1 MLYAKLVARISEDT
15 RTSKVRGSGGSFDQN
30 STIFRVPESVELDGL
45 GELKWLKIPEGDA
58 QGTYPVMDVVG
69 HDVLLDRPFMSCG
82 EDVRWELLSDGVSEE
97 DVRKVLYHFP
107 DVIMECEEG
116 EQVKTYLGV
125 IKMVRRKRK
134 RVKDPQG
141 RWTFSP
147 ERLQARLR
155 PGKRLQ
161 KLLEDGPSGPT
172 DPGPPGPEDGPERP

>member
-1 MLYAKLVARISEDT
+1 MLYAKLVARIAEVSRTLVT
-15 RTSKVRGSGGSFDQN
+15 RGRGGKFDQS
-30 STIFRVPESVELDGL
+30 STIFVAEIDVREVFDTQIG
-45 GELKWLKIPEGDA
+45 WLKITEGDA
-58 QGTYPVMDVVG
+58 RGTYQVVRISGSEIHVADSFPVSDSDVAWELYDPGVDEESVRRVLRFLP
-69 HDVLLDRPFMSCG
+69 DVL
-82 EDVRWELLSDGVSEE
+82 
-97 DVRKVLYHFP
+97 
-107 DVIMECEEG
+107 MECEEG

-161 KLLEDGPSGPT
+161 KLLDGDASGPGAPQ
-172 DPGPPGPEDGPERP
+172 DLEPEDEDL